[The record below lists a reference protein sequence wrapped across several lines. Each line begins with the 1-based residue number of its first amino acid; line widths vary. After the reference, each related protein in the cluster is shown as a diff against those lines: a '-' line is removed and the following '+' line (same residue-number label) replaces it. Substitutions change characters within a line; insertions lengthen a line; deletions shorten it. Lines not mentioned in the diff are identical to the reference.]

1 MNISILPAPVNKYV
15 QEKKIEPPKPK
26 PKKVYSIP
34 PYGKRENYVP
44 RRIEDYGDGGAF
56 PEIHITQYPLDM
68 GRSNLAGDTR
78 VVTVATDENGIPDFE
93 KNLINQGR
101 SSSLVIHSKV
111 SSLVGTSVKGFHSFS
126 SLSYRR

>member
-1 MNISILPAPVNKYV
+1 MK
-15 QEKKIEPPKPK
+15 QEQPKPK
-26 PKKVYSIP
+26 PKKIYSTIP

-68 GRSNLAGDTR
+68 GRSNLAGDSR
-78 VVTVATDENGIPDFE
+78 VVTVATDENGVPDFE

-111 SSLVGTSVKGFHSFS
+111 SSLVGYNAKGFIFEF
-126 SLSYRR
+126 L

>member
-1 MNISILPAPVNKYV
+1 MNKYV
-15 QEKKIEPPKPK
+15 QEKKPEAPKPK
-26 PKKVYSIP
+26 PKKVFNIP
-34 PYGKRENYVP
+34 PYGQRENYVP

-93 KNLINQGR
+93 KNLLNQGR
-101 SSSLVIHSKV
+101 STSLVIHSKV
-111 SSLVGTSVKGFHSFS
+111 SSLAGANANRIS
-126 SLSYRR
+126 SGYR

>member
-1 MNISILPAPVNKYV
+1 MFSLLPAPVNKYV
-15 QEKKIEPPKPK
+15 QEKKPEAPKPK
-26 PKKVYSIP
+26 PKKIFNIP

-93 KNLINQGR
+93 KNLLNQGR
-101 SSSLVIHSKV
+101 STSLVIHSKV
-111 SSLVGTSVKGFHSFS
+111 SSLAGSNANRISN
-126 SLSYRR
+126 RCR